1 MDENTEEISSSFL
14 DWEIPEIE
22 NSLLKICRKLPVFL
36 SESLCPPAGLV
47 QDKISKELHNSSKF
61 IVHVIKLFFF
71 NFMNRYLNMDLSINW
86 VIWNPK
92 IYMKEEQI
100 SYR

>member
-1 MDENTEEISSSFL
+1 MELRNGMIGRYGNPMDENTEEISSSFL

-61 IVHVIKLFFF
+61 IVHVIKLFFKF
-71 NFMNRYLNMDLSINW
+71 H
-86 VIWNPK
+86 
-92 IYMKEEQI
+92 EQI
-100 SYR
+100 LKYGSVH